1 MVSRISI
8 IIPTFNRPAKLERA
22 LRSCLQQSICP
33 LEILVVDNGEN
44 PQTKPTVETA
54 AEKTDQYPI
63 QYITSKKFDIRQALA
78 KGIESAKGDWLIL
91 LDDDDFLL
99 LDRIEKDSRLIEDAA
114 PDTILLLQ
122 DFLRVDYTNQLMW
135 EHRMGHKE
143 MGIDQALT
151 LDSFPPPPAATW
163 RSEIAKAH
171 NSYHEANGGTD
182 FDLYASLL
190 PYGKILKTDSIGY
203 VMDDTRVAARLTT
216 SASHMLEMVE
226 QHRVRF
232 QKHRHLSK
240 MSNEAIDKRLDQ
252 QQAFFAAKELGLS
265 IFFDA
270 TYASYSRQNP
280 KETFKG
286 ILAPWR
292 KQFSKLFGKLLP
304 EMRGSKTYTVEQYGE
319 LNPSLSQYVKDS
331 MIAEQ

>member
-1 MVSRISI
+1 MASKISI
-8 IIPTFNRPAKLERA
+8 IIPTFDRPAKLERA
-22 LRSCLQQSICP
+22 LRSCLSQSQCP

-44 PQTKPTVETA
+44 PQTKPTVESA
-54 AEKTDQYPI
+54 ASKTTQYPI
-63 QYITSKKFDIRQALA
+63 KYITSKKFDIRQALA
-78 KGIESAKGDWLIL
+78 KGIETAAGEWLIL

-99 LDRIEKDSRLIEDAA
+99 LDRIEKDSRLIENSASDS
-114 PDTILLLQ
+114 ILLLQ
-122 DFLRVDYTNQLMW
+122 DFLRVDYNNRLMW

-163 RSEIAKAH
+163 RTEIAKAH
-171 NSYHEANGGTD
+171 HSYHEPNGGTD

-190 PYGKILKTDSIGY
+190 PYGKIVKTNSIGY

-226 QHRVRF
+226 QHRIRF
-232 QKHRHLSK
+232 KKHRHLAKLSGDQ
-240 MSNEAIDKRLDQ
+240 IDKRLDQ

-265 IFFDA
+265 IFFDSE
-270 TYASYSRQNP
+270 YASYARQNP

-286 ILAPWR
+286 ILAPLR

-304 EMRGSKTYTVEQYGE
+304 EMRGSKTYTIKQYSQ
-319 LNPSLSQYVKDS
+319 LNPSLSQHVEDS
-331 MIAEQ
+331 MIAK

>member
-1 MVSRISI
+1 M
-8 IIPTFNRPAKLERA
+8 K
-22 LRSCLQQSICP
+22 
-33 LEILVVDNGEN
+33 IL
-44 PQTKPTVETA
+44 
-54 AEKTDQYPI
+54 
-63 QYITSKKFDIRQALA
+63 ITSYAFTPSVG
-78 KGIESAKGDWLIL
+78 GIETAKGDWLIL

-99 LDRIEKDSRLIEDAA
+99 LNRIENDGRLLEDTT

-122 DFLRVDYTNQLMW
+122 DFLRVDYNNQLMW

-151 LDSFPPPPAATW
+151 IDNFPPPPASTW
-163 RSEIAKAH
+163 RTEIAKAH
-171 NSYHEANGGTD
+171 HSYHEANGGTD

-190 PYGKILKTDSIGY
+190 PYGEILKTDSIGY

-232 QKHRHLSK
+232 QKHRHLAK
-240 MSNEAIDKRLDQ
+240 LTAEQIDKRLDQ

-265 IFFDA
+265 IFFDSN
-270 TYASYSRQNP
+270 YASYARQNS

-286 ILAPWR
+286 ILAPLR
-292 KQFSKLFGKLLP
+292 KQFSKLFGKLLT
-304 EMRGSKTYTVEQYGE
+304 EMRGTKTYTIEQYAG

-331 MIAEQ
+331 MITDKE